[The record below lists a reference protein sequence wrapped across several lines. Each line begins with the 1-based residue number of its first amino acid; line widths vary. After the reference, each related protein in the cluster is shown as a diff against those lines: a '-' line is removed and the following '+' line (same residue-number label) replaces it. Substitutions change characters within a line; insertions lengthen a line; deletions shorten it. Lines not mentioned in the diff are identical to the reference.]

1 MAAVTVSLSRP
12 LYLRGKSINQVRSCQ
27 SSLTRRSR
35 PCKWSTKRGAAEFSP
50 CLRRVPLAAN
60 MRSMTR
66 TSRDYGWPCCW
77 IAGSC
82 LLFLWFAPA
91 PSKAETRPASP
102 RSTPAKAS
110 SQDDSLVLHAPKD
123 LALQPE
129 GERKARAL
137 LDYVQALDLQ
147 DDGESEKALAAFE
160 RVLNIDPGEIDL
172 ATRVAYLLTQQ
183 GDYPRAI
190 DILKDAVKA
199 QPKEPGPYL
208 QLAYI
213 YAKYLKKMDPAI
225 EYARQAVALAPKQI
239 DGYQRLA
246 EVQLTA
252 KNRKGALQT
261 LDRATKVDTNDPSFW
276 TQLGKLYLALIV
288 PSDKSPDP
296 VELQKVNVVIQKA
309 VALAPSDASVLK
321 DAADYYA
328 ASQQVQEA
336 IPLYLRV
343 LELQPNDA
351 NAREKLATSFIL
363 TNQRGKAIEMLQE
376 IIQQHPEKYQPYE
389 LLGRVLE
396 EDAKALG
403 EAKKFEEAKAV
414 YFKAAASYEQSL
426 LINASQPNGY
436 LHLAEIIL
444 TRLRDNERAVRLLK
458 DARRHFP
465 GASQITYLLA
475 IALREAKQSQASV
488 ALFEEALHESQAQ
501 GDDVANGR
509 FFFEYGAAAERAGL
523 YDKAADLFKKS
534 VQFDPAD
541 AAEAYNYL
549 GFMWA
554 DQNTH
559 LDEAEDY
566 IKRALAA
573 DPENGAYLDSLGW
586 LHFRRGQ
593 YEQALA
599 ELLSAQQ
606 ALKTDDPT
614 VLEHIGDTYSMLN
627 QIPKALEYW
636 QKALSLD
643 QSNNKLA
650 AKIGA
655 AKTKDGLGTPQAVS
669 PSK

>member
-1 MAAVTVSLSRP
+1 M
-12 LYLRGKSINQVRSCQ
+12 
-27 SSLTRRSR
+27 TRRLR
-35 PCKWSTKRGAAEFSP
+35 TNLRLCWS
-50 CLRRVPLAAN
+50 
-60 MRSMTR
+60 
-66 TSRDYGWPCCW
+66 

-82 LLFLWFAPA
+82 FLGLSLAPA
-91 PSKAETRPASP
+91 RTLDEPRPASP
-102 RSTPAKAS
+102 RSTPAKAVA
-110 SQDDSLVLHAPKD
+110 QDDSVVWHAPKD
-123 LALQPE
+123 LVLQPE

-147 DDGESEKALAAFE
+147 DDGESERALAAFE

-172 ATRVAYLLTQQ
+172 ATRVAFLLTQQ

-213 YAKYLKKMDPAI
+213 YAKYLKKMEPAI
-225 EYARQAVALAPKQI
+225 RYAQEAVALAPKEI
-239 DGYQRLA
+239 EGYQRLA

-261 LDRATKVDTNDPSFW
+261 LERATRVETNAPSFW
-276 TQLGKLYLALIV
+276 TQLGKLYLALIA
-288 PSDKSPDP
+288 PSDKSPKP
-296 VELQKVNVVIQKA
+296 EELQKVNAVIQKA
-309 VALAPSDASVLK
+309 LTLAPGDASVLK

-343 LELQPNDA
+343 LELQPNDS

-396 EDAKALG
+396 EEAKALIESKKPG
-403 EAKKFEEAKAV
+403 EARAE
-414 YFKAAASYEQSL
+414 YLKAAASYEQSL
-426 LINASQPNGY
+426 LINAAQPDGY
-436 LHLAEIIL
+436 LHLAELIL
-444 TRLRDNERAVRLLK
+444 TKLRDNERAVRLLQ

-465 GASQITYLLA
+465 GASQVTYLLA
-475 IALREAKQSQASV
+475 VALREAKQAQASV
-488 ALFEEALHESQAQ
+488 AIFEEALHESEAQ
-501 GDDVANGR
+501 GQDVANGR

-523 YDKAADLFKKS
+523 YDKAAELFKKS
-534 VQFDPAD
+534 VQVDPAD

-586 LHFRRGQ
+586 LHFRGGQ

-599 ELLSAQQ
+599 ELLSAAQ
-606 ALKTDDPT
+606 ALKADDPS
-614 VLEHIGDTYSMLN
+614 VFEHIGDTYSMLN
-627 QIPKALEYW
+627 QMPKALEYW
-636 QKALSLD
+636 QKARALD
-643 QSNNKLA
+643 QTNKKLA
-650 AKIGA
+650 AKVEA
-655 AKTKDGLGTPQAVS
+655 AKTKVS
-669 PSK
+669 KGASAGAPPSK

>member
-1 MAAVTVSLSRP
+1 
-12 LYLRGKSINQVRSCQ
+12 
-27 SSLTRRSR
+27 
-35 PCKWSTKRGAAEFSP
+35 
-50 CLRRVPLAAN
+50 
-60 MRSMTR
+60 MTR
-66 TSRDYGWPCCW
+66 SLRPNLRLGWW
-77 IAGSC
+77 IAGNCFLC
-82 LLFLWFAPA
+82 LSLAPA
-91 PSKAETRPASP
+91 RTADEPRPVTPKS
-102 RSTPAKAS
+102 RSAKIVAR
-110 SQDDSLVLHAPKD
+110 DDSLVLHAPGD

-137 LDYVQALDLQ
+137 MDYVQALNLQ
-147 DDGESEKALAAFE
+147 DDGETERALAAFQ

-213 YAKYLKKMDPAI
+213 YAKYLRKMDPAI
-225 EYARQAVALAPKQI
+225 RYAQQAIALAPKDI
-239 DGYQRLA
+239 EGYQRLA

-261 LDRATKVDTNDPSFW
+261 IERAARVETNDPSFW
-276 TQLGKLYLALIV
+276 TQLGKLYLALIAQ
-288 PSDKSPDP
+288 PEKDP
-296 VELQKVNVVIQKA
+296 KPEELVKVNAVFRKA
-309 VALAPSDASVLK
+309 LVLAPNDASVLK
-321 DAADYYA
+321 DAADYFA

-343 LELQPNDA
+343 LELQPNDS
-351 NAREKLATSFIL
+351 NAREKLATGFIL
-363 TNQRGKAIEMLQE
+363 TNQRAKAIQMLQE
-376 IIQQHPEKYQPYE
+376 IIQQHPEKYQTYE
-389 LLGRVLE
+389 LLGRILE
-396 EDAKALG
+396 ENGKALAQA
-403 EAKKFEEAKAV
+403 EKPEEAKAD
-414 YFKAAASYEQSL
+414 FLKAAANYEQGI
-426 LINASQPNGY
+426 LINANQPDLY
-436 LHLAEIIL
+436 LHLAEL
-444 TRLRDNERAVRLLK
+444 LLVRVRDNERAVRLLQE
-458 DARRHFP
+458 ARRHFP
-465 GASQITYLLA
+465 TAAQITYLLA
-475 IALREAKQSQASV
+475 IALREAKQAQASV
-488 ALFEEALHESQAQ
+488 ATFEEALHESEAQ
-501 GDDVANGR
+501 GQDVANDR

-523 YDKAADLFKKS
+523 YDKAAELFKQS
-534 VQFDPAD
+534 IQFDPAD

-586 LHFRRGQ
+586 VHYRRGQ

-599 ELLSAQQ
+599 ELLSAAH

-614 VLEHIGDTYSMLN
+614 VFEHIGDTYSMLN
-627 QIPKALEYW
+627 QMPKALEYW
-636 QKALSLD
+636 QKALALD
-643 QSNNKLA
+643 QTNKKLA
-650 AKIGA
+650 EKIEA
-655 AKTKDGLGTPQAVS
+655 AKTKESNGASASTP